1 MNEFRKLYAAGR
13 VKRYHTCDVPAQ
25 ELGQHSWGVAMIV
38 AMIYP
43 RDVEVPSRL
52 LLAALTHDLAESET
66 GDIPAPAKWGD
77 KKLSKALERLEDKF
91 NEEHAIMFQLTGP
104 EKRILQWADTFELI
118 LYCLHQTRMGNDYSP
133 EIVDRGAN
141 YILNDLQFP
150 TTESKELFDEL
161 FTQ

>member
-1 MNEFRKLYAAGR
+1 MNQFKRLYAAGR

-38 AMIYP
+38 ATIYP

-66 GDIPAPAKWGD
+66 GDVPATAKWGD
-77 KKLSKALERLEDKF
+77 KKLSRALERLEDKF
-91 NEEHAIMFQLTGP
+91 NEEHAIMFELTAP

-118 LYCLHQTRMGNDYSP
+118 MYCLHQNVMGNSYALD
-133 EIVDRGAN
+133 IVKRGAQ
-141 YILNDLQFP
+141 YIMENLKFP
-150 TTESKELFDEL
+150 TTESKELFDE
-161 FTQ
+161 FFN